1 MEANL
6 YAPGDAMTY
15 EITIEN
21 KGTIDAVLISI
32 TKSDT
37 NNPAIVFETNGI
49 EQGDVLPAGE
59 TDVMTVKISYS
70 DSVTSQPSNL
80 IGELSVS
87 LNYVQSGQ

>member
-6 YAPGDAMTY
+6 YAP
-15 EITIEN
+15 
-21 KGTIDAVLISI
+21 
-32 TKSDT
+32 
-37 NNPAIVFETNGI
+37 
-49 EQGDVLPAGE
+49 GDVLPAGE

-70 DSVTSQPSNL
+70 DSVPSQPSNL